1 MGWINKDA
9 RMPINTVVAVGIVG
23 LGPMGRATA
32 HYLVK
37 HTDHVVNGYDNSE
50 EAINGAR
57 RIGVNGAVKA
67 DATKYE
73 DLRRIAGENDV
84 IISAVPQSIADQ
96 VVLKTHELGKPVID
110 LIFMWSYN
118 EELAHKLN
126 NGPIIIP
133 ACGWAPGLTNLLAM
147 AAASELEAVEEVGIH
162 VGGNP
167 VNPRPPLYYELL
179 FSLGSTADEY
189 VRPATII
196 RDGKVVSV
204 EPLAEIFDFRTW
216 LVDGDFAEFYTD
228 GLSTLLVS
236 LPKYFRTLR
245 SVYERTIRWRR
256 HLEVM
261 RVLKDL
267 GLLSDVETAKYVLS
281 KSLRFGVNDFSITV
295 VEAVGEA
302 GGDRAIVRFEGIDH
316 AKGDF
321 TSMARLTGFTA
332 AIIADLVAKDKI
344 KGEGLTPIE
353 EAYISNRNLLNE
365 VINGLS
371 REGIKFWRSVTSIV
385 K

>member
-1 MGWINKDA
+1 
-9 RMPINTVVAVGIVG
+9 
-23 LGPMGRATA
+23 
-32 HYLVK
+32 
-37 HTDHVVNGYDNSE
+37 
-50 EAINGAR
+50 
-57 RIGVNGAVKA
+57 
-67 DATKYE
+67 
-73 DLRRIAGENDV
+73 
-84 IISAVPQSIADQ
+84 
-96 VVLKTHELGKPVID
+96 
-110 LIFMWSYN
+110 
-118 EELAHKLN
+118 
-126 NGPIIIP
+126 
-133 ACGWAPGLTNLLAM
+133 M

-332 AIIADLVAKDKI
+332 A
-344 KGEGLTPIE
+344 
-353 EAYISNRNLLNE
+353 S
-365 VINGLS
+365 
-371 REGIKFWRSVTSIV
+371 
-385 K
+385 